1 MIQHTEHWEYR
12 LENFLGTN
20 FLGNFLALELAVL
33 WREMSLKDLQFKLCL
48 VFDIW
53 KAYRPKWLFRLYRL
67 YHASVKLKFKSFLI
81 SPLFCETLKNPK
93 KNLVGIFSP
102 FNKKIIF
109 FIKYSTGAYT
119 FEYTS
124 HTVFFF
130 TVWKKVIYKKSPG
143 SFNLWSIFREI
154 KGWLFCKFT
163 FNKNFVKYSI
173 ADKIL
178 DLRGISWIQQN
189 VSNLLRN
196 FL

>member
-1 MIQHTEHWEYR
+1 
-12 LENFLGTN
+12 
-20 FLGNFLALELAVL
+20 
-33 WREMSLKDLQFKLCL
+33 MSLKDLQFKLCL

-93 KNLVGIFSP
+93 KNPVGIFSP

-109 FIKYSTGAYT
+109 LLSIALVNILLNTPATQF
-119 FEYTS
+119 
-124 HTVFFF
+124 FFF

-163 FNKNFVKYSI
+163 FNINFVKNSV